1 MTSQEKKEQLLKY
14 REAEKESERLEQ
26 EIARWYSKAE
36 KMTTIIKM
44 VPGGGDGGRSIE
56 TAIEE
61 VDALAGELAESRRKA
76 VRLRRSIGAAIEGIN
91 DAKLRQVLRLK
102 YIDGIK
108 SWEKVAEIMDISS
121 RWVTSLHG
129 KALSEIDVS
138 SLQFPYFR

>member
-76 VRLRRSIGAAIEGIN
+76 VMGLTWSITECP
-91 DAKLRQVLRLK
+91 K
-102 YIDGIK
+102 YIPDPPRK
-108 SWEKVAEIMDISS
+108 EVA
-121 RWVTSLHG
+121 
-129 KALSEIDVS
+129 
-138 SLQFPYFR
+138 F